1 MRHGR
6 RKYDR
11 DEPSGAHSYSNSFS
25 IGHNGYVF
33 IFEFG
38 MTDSQGTNH
47 PRSRLVMNPAHAE
60 QFSRMLADAVEQ
72 HVSKYGPIKS
82 ESKVGS
88 SYSPR
93 DCNALSPGAS
103 SEHAEWGTADT

>member
-1 MRHGR
+1 VRHGR
-6 RKYDR
+6 RKADC

-47 PRSRLVMNPAHAE
+47 PRSKLVMNPAHAE
-60 QFSRMLADAVEQ
+60 QFSKMLADAVDQ
-72 HVSKYGPIKS
+72 HVSKYGPIKT
-82 ESKVGS
+82 EAKIGS

-93 DCNALSPGAS
+93 DCNALSQPAAS
-103 SEHAEWGTADT
+103 SEHAE